1 MNRDEWSRAHEVFQA
16 VVDLDDHS
24 RQDTLDRL
32 GHEAPGVAAT
42 VRALLDGH
50 SMQTGPFDRLEQ
62 VLTGG
67 LEALPFDDDAAAI
80 ARDSGTRWLRLEEL
94 GRGGMGVVHLAEDRS
109 LGRRVAIKTLAADVA
124 TSPRARRRLLQEART
139 VASLDHP
146 NIVPIHEVGVDDHDA
161 LFLVFGYTPGETL
174 KARLEREE
182 RLPLDETLAVAAGVA
197 RALAAAHERGIV
209 HRDVKPSNV
218 LVGDDGTVR
227 LTDFGIARRPG
238 VSGPASA
245 FGTPA
250 YMAPEAREGS
260 PPDPRTDVWAT
271 GVVLHEMLM
280 GHRPEVDA
288 AGRAGA
294 VELPPLDDARRPA
307 VAAVLA
313 RMLAPDPADRFDD
326 GAEMLE
332 ALEEIRVG
340 TAGGFVSGAP
350 PRPSRLRRGAWVAG
364 GLTVVA
370 AGLWW
375 GFREAPPLPPAE
387 PGSRGHVLWV
397 DDDPSLSAAEER
409 VLTRAGYRVTRVLS
423 TSEALS
429 AYDADEHRVV
439 ISDLGRSESGA
450 YRERAGLELVRG
462 LRSRDPGVRVVVFT
476 SDRGRT
482 VIDTSPEA
490 GWVFGTTTTSAGL
503 YELVERAV
511 AGGGP

>member
-16 VVDLDDHS
+16 VVELDDDA

-62 VLTGG
+62 ALTGG
-67 LEALPFDDDAAAI
+67 LQAVAFDDDEAPL
-80 ARDSGTRWLRLEEL
+80 ARDAGTRWLRLEEL

-124 TSPRARRRLLQEART
+124 TSPGARRRLLQEART

-161 LFLVFGYTPGETL
+161 LFLVFGYAPGETL
-174 KARLEREE
+174 KARLEREG
-182 RLPLDETLAVAAGVA
+182 RLPPDEALAAAAGVA

-260 PPDPRTDVWAT
+260 PPDPRTDVWAM
-271 GVVLHEMLM
+271 GVVLHEMLT

-294 VELPPLDDARRPA
+294 V
-307 VAAVLA
+307 
-313 RMLAPDPADRFDD
+313 
-326 GAEMLE
+326 
-332 ALEEIRVG
+332 
-340 TAGGFVSGAP
+340 
-350 PRPSRLRRGAWVAG
+350 
-364 GLTVVA
+364 
-370 AGLWW
+370 
-375 GFREAPPLPPAE
+375 
-387 PGSRGHVLWV
+387 
-397 DDDPSLSAAEER
+397 
-409 VLTRAGYRVTRVLS
+409 
-423 TSEALS
+423 
-429 AYDADEHRVV
+429 
-439 ISDLGRSESGA
+439 
-450 YRERAGLELVRG
+450 
-462 LRSRDPGVRVVVFT
+462 
-476 SDRGRT
+476 
-482 VIDTSPEA
+482 
-490 GWVFGTTTTSAGL
+490 
-503 YELVERAV
+503 
-511 AGGGP
+511 